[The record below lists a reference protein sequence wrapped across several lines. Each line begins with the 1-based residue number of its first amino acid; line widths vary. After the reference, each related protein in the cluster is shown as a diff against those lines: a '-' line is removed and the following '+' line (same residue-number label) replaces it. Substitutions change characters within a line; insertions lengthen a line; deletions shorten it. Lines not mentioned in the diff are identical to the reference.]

1 MEIGSLTR
9 MDAGATVVPA
19 SSTGTI
25 QQQGTVQQG
34 NAQQQELQQK
44 ASDSQVTAM
53 ANVSIADG
61 ASEKKADKV
70 AMKPLHFLPT
80 TEELKTMSYA
90 MNRFVE
96 MLTADLKFEVHEK
109 THEVMVK
116 FVNTKTGEVLKEYP
130 PKEYLDM
137 IARIRDYVGMMID
150 KKI

>member
-19 SSTGTI
+19 SSAGT

-34 NAQQQELQQK
+34 SAQQQETPRK
-44 ASDSQVTAM
+44 TSDAQAM
-53 ANVSIADG
+53 AVASAPTMDG
-61 ASEKKADKV
+61 ASEQKADKI

-80 TEELKTMSYA
+80 AEELKTMSYA

-96 MLTADLKFEVHEK
+96 MLTSDLKFEVHEK
-109 THEVMVK
+109 THEIMVK

>member
-9 MDAGATVVPA
+9 MDAGATAVPA
-19 SSTGTI
+19 SSTGT
-25 QQQGTVQQG
+25 QQQATVQQG
-34 NAQQQELQQK
+34 NAQQDTQRK
-44 ASDSQVTAM
+44 ASETQAAATAG
-53 ANVSIADG
+53 S
-61 ASEKKADKV
+61 ASMQAGITDAKSAKIE
-70 AMKPLHFLPT
+70 MKPLEFLPSA
-80 TEELKTMSYA
+80 EELKTMSYA

-109 THEVMVK
+109 THEIMVK

>member
-19 SSTGTI
+19 SSAGT

-34 NAQQQELQQK
+34 SAQQQETPRK
-44 ASDSQVTAM
+44 TSDAQAVVAALAPTM
-53 ANVSIADG
+53 DG
-61 ASEKKADKV
+61 ASEQKADKI

-80 TEELKTMSYA
+80 AEELKTMSYA

-96 MLTADLKFEVHEK
+96 MLTSDLKFEVHDK
-109 THEVMVK
+109 THEIMVK

>member
-19 SSTGTI
+19 NSAGM
-25 QQQGTVQQG
+25 QQGVVQQG
-34 NAQQQELQQK
+34 NAQQDMQQQK
-44 ASDSQVTAM
+44 ASDAQVAATVAVQ
-53 ANVSIADG
+53 AADG
-61 ASEKKADKV
+61 ADAQADKI

-80 TEELKTMSYA
+80 AEELKTMSHA

-96 MLTADLKFEVHEK
+96 MLTADLKFEVHDK
-109 THEVMVK
+109 THEVLVK

>member
-1 MEIGSLTR
+1 M
-9 MDAGATVVPA
+9 
-19 SSTGTI
+19 
-25 QQQGTVQQG
+25 QQQDTPRKTSD
-34 NAQQQELQQK
+34 AQAVAAAL
-44 ASDSQVTAM
+44 APTM
-53 ANVSIADG
+53 DG
-61 ASEKKADKV
+61 ASEQKADKI

-80 TEELKTMSYA
+80 AEELKTMSYA

-96 MLTADLKFEVHEK
+96 MLTSDLKFEVHDK
-109 THEVMVK
+109 THEIMVK

>member
-19 SSTGTI
+19 SSAGT

-34 NAQQQELQQK
+34 SAQQQETPRK
-44 ASDSQVTAM
+44 TSDAQAVVAALAPTM
-53 ANVSIADG
+53 DG
-61 ASEKKADKV
+61 ASEQKADKV

-80 TEELKTMSYA
+80 AEELKTMSYA

-96 MLTADLKFEVHEK
+96 MLTSDLKFEVHDK
-109 THEVMVK
+109 THEIMVK

>member
-19 SSTGTI
+19 SSAGT

-34 NAQQQELQQK
+34 SAQQQETPRK
-44 ASDSQVTAM
+44 TSDAQAVAAALAPTM
-53 ANVSIADG
+53 DG
-61 ASEKKADKV
+61 ASEQKADKIS
-70 AMKPLHFLPT
+70 MKPLHFLPT
-80 TEELKTMSYA
+80 AEELKTMSYA

-96 MLTADLKFEVHEK
+96 MLTSDLKFEVHDK
-109 THEVMVK
+109 THEIMVK

>member
-19 SSTGTI
+19 SSAGT

-34 NAQQQELQQK
+34 SAQQQETPRK
-44 ASDSQVTAM
+44 TSDAQAVVAALAPTM
-53 ANVSIADG
+53 DG
-61 ASEKKADKV
+61 ASEQKADKI

-80 TEELKTMSYA
+80 AEELKSMSYA

-96 MLTADLKFEVHEK
+96 MLTSDLKFEVHEK
-109 THEVMVK
+109 THEIMVK

>member
-19 SSTGTI
+19 SSAGT

-34 NAQQQELQQK
+34 SAQQQEAPRK
-44 ASDSQVTAM
+44 TSDAQAVVAALAPTM
-53 ANVSIADG
+53 DG
-61 ASEKKADKV
+61 ASEQKADKI

-80 TEELKTMSYA
+80 AEELKTMSYA

-96 MLTADLKFEVHEK
+96 MLTSDLKFEVHDK
-109 THEVMVK
+109 THEIMVK

-137 IARIRDYVGMMID
+137 IARIRDYVGMLIAT
-150 KKI
+150 KI

>member
-19 SSTGTI
+19 SSAGT

-34 NAQQQELQQK
+34 SAQQQETPRK
-44 ASDSQVTAM
+44 TSDAQAVVAALAPTM
-53 ANVSIADG
+53 DG
-61 ASEKKADKV
+61 ASEQKADKIV
-70 AMKPLHFLPT
+70 MKPLHFLPT
-80 TEELKTMSYA
+80 AEELKTMSYA

-96 MLTADLKFEVHEK
+96 MLTSDLKFEVHEK
-109 THEVMVK
+109 THEIMVK